1 MQKVLSVLLVSVFL
15 SAFALADTAQAQLT
29 LVRKSRHHAA
39 KSPHHVTHHHAHK
52 ATKHHAP
59 KRHSHSV

>member
-1 MQKVLSVLLVSVFL
+1 MQRILSVLLISVFL
-15 SAFALADTAQAQLT
+15 SAFALADTAQAKLT
-29 LVRKSRHHAA
+29 LVRKSRHHVA
-39 KSPHHVTHHHAHK
+39 HHHAHK